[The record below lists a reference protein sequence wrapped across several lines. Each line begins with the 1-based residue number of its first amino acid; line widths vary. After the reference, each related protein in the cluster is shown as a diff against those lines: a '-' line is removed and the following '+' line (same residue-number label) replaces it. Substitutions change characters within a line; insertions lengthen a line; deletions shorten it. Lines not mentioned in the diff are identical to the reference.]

1 MTEAQL
7 FLANNIIEN
16 SKTASRP
23 KRSKTNYENQ
33 ELLMMVLLQHQR
45 LINAFFLKIILLS
58 IFQKTLSRSFLDIQC
73 SIEYL

>member
-16 SKTASRP
+16 SKTASRR

-33 ELLMMVLLQHQR
+33 ELLMMVLL
-45 LINAFFLKIILLS
+45 
-58 IFQKTLSRSFLDIQC
+58 
-73 SIEYL
+73 